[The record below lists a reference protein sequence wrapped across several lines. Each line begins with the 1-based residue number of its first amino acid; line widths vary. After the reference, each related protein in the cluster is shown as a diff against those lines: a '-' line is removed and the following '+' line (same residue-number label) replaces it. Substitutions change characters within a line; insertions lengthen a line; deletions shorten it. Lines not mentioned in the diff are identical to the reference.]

1 MKQASTAKYIM
12 QQYIAATG
20 GQAAL
25 QGVQSMYAVGKVR
38 MCASEFHLGDQ
49 NVTAAQGR
57 AEVGGF
63 VLWQKCPEVWYFE
76 LIMAGHKMSA
86 GSDGKVAW
94 RQSAAEN
101 SHVSRG
107 PPRPLRRSL
116 QVPTLNISYQFY
128 MDKTCTISIQQC
140 HSLLVSCRVLTRVR

>member
-1 MKQASTAKYIM
+1 MKQASTAKYII

-49 NVTAAQGR
+49 NVTAAGQGGR

-63 VLWQKCPEVWYFE
+63 VLWQKTPR
-76 LIMAGHKMSA
+76 S
-86 GSDGKVAW
+86 GSSSSSWPA
-94 RQSAAEN
+94 
-101 SHVSRG
+101 
-107 PPRPLRRSL
+107 
-116 QVPTLNISYQFY
+116 
-128 MDKTCTISIQQC
+128 
-140 HSLLVSCRVLTRVR
+140 TR